1 MHSAK
6 SWAGG
11 AHFSDMARKLI
22 AATIEV
28 IVTQEEPKKQNLV
41 TVMDLLL
48 SSNLETTL
56 NAWADNADIVG
67 HRPAQAAA
75 TILGTGQNERGSI
88 LSALSKAFDW
98 MKFDSMRDF
107 LAGSSFK
114 LDDLLNNRVDLYIV
128 VPLDQVKDQEVFM
141 RLFINLVLG
150 TVVRQDGRRQVK
162 APILLVLD
170 EFVRM
175 GRMDQVMN
183 IANVAAGVGIEAL
196 FVTQDTGQVEQVYG
210 KYDARSIFGSCITKR
225 IFNVNDIETAEWAG
239 RHLGDSTVYSQQI
252 REGKTPTD
260 SWELSY
266 SEQRQKI
273 MTPEQ
278 IMGMRAD
285 DVLLLVG
292 NHSPLRVKQNRYFHG
307 DLYEGRFDRNPL
319 S

>member
-1 MHSAK
+1 
-6 SWAGG
+6 
-11 AHFSDMARKLI
+11 
-22 AATIEV
+22 
-28 IVTQEEPKKQNLV
+28 
-41 TVMDLLL
+41 
-48 SSNLETTL
+48 
-56 NAWADNADIVG
+56 
-67 HRPAQAAA
+67 
-75 TILGTGQNERGSI
+75 
-88 LSALSKAFDW
+88 
-98 MKFDSMRDF
+98 
-107 LAGSSFK
+107 
-114 LDDLLNNRVDLYIV
+114 
-128 VPLDQVKDQEVFM
+128 M

-150 TVVRQDGRRQVK
+150 TVVRQDGKRQVK

-175 GRMDQVMN
+175 GRMEQIMN

-196 FVTQDTGQVEQVYG
+196 FVTQDTGQVEQAYG

-225 IFNVNDIETAEWAG
+225 IFNVNDIETAEWAA

-252 REGKTPTD
+252 REGKTLTD
-260 SWELSY
+260 GWDLSY

-292 NHSPLRVKQNRYFHG
+292 NHSPLKAKQNRYFHG
-307 DLYEGRFDRNPL
+307 DLYAGRFDHNPL